1 MSVLRS
7 GQQLLHYEIIEQV
20 GAGGMGEVYRARD
33 AKLDRSVAIKVLLEP
48 ADQDRTARRRFLQE
62 ARAASALNH
71 PGIVTIHAIESTD
84 DLDFIVME
92 YLDGESLRD
101 TVARGPLPLGD
112 ALDLGIQTA
121 SALSAAHDAGI
132 VHRDIK
138 PANIMTVAEGRFK
151 ILDFGLAKPDTPQ
164 PGGDVVEP
172 STTMG
177 LTVVGHRVG
186 TIPYMSPEQTRGE
199 PLDGRS
205 DAFSLG
211 CVLYEAASGRR
222 AFDGPSA
229 LAIMHDIATVN
240 PPPPSSTGHGLPIE
254 LDVVIQRALV
264 KDRGHRYTAA
274 ELTEALRLVR
284 SGTASGPSTAAASD
298 ASQREPE
305 PWQCVGREPE
315 LRRLDEVLS
324 QASEGRGRTVLLT
337 GEPGIGKTTVAD
349 AFMRRA
355 TARVGA
361 LLIGRGR
368 CVEQYGSGEAYL
380 PFLDALGSLLST
392 AGGPSVAAVLRSHAP
407 TWCLQLPAAFGSSA
421 TQEQLQRET
430 IGATKDRMLRELG
443 DALGALTVSV
453 PVLLVLEDLHWAD
466 TPSVDLLRHLC
477 QRIGDQRL
485 AILGT
490 FRPEEVERGDHPLKG
505 YRREMAA
512 HALCEEIALPM
523 LGREPIEGYI
533 NARFS
538 PNDFVGPL
546 TDLIERETDGH
557 PLFATSLIQ
566 LLLERG
572 SLVQRDGRWTLD
584 GSLSDGDI
592 ETPQGVRSIISKKL
606 DALDDD
612 ARRVLQYASVA
623 GEEFLST
630 VLARLMGIDDVELE
644 ERLDRLDKIDRL
656 IDTVGEE
663 ELPDGELTV
672 RYRFRHA
679 LYQNVLYESL
689 VSKRRIRLHQQIGE
703 RLLEHYGDQAPRI
716 AAPLATH
723 FERGRDFARAVDFLV
738 QAGDNA
744 MGAYANAEAEAL
756 YTRALELLPRL
767 ESGAQVVKEMTI
779 RDKRGSV
786 NVALGRFSDAVD
798 DLTRL
803 VDQARA
809 AGDVDAEFVGLR
821 GLTQALFYS
830 HRLDETAQRA
840 AEALAVAERSE
851 TPTRRVEVMNL
862 VNLKQ
867 LCYGE
872 LPDARSGLDQAI
884 DLARSI
890 GSGPALAGALAWRGG
905 LYFWQTDYAAA
916 ETVLDEAVRLTAELR
931 DGFHLVVS
939 LFFTGLARGNQGRMS
954 EALEALNKAT
964 AMARRNGDLF
974 WRSRL
979 PNCIGWIHRELR
991 DFEVA
996 AVKDQEGVDVAKE
1009 HAVIEAQAN
1018 SLINLGLDYTE
1029 TGHHGHTMPA
1039 FREVE
1044 EIFARDAWFR
1054 WRYNIRLQAGL
1065 GEHWLTQNEPDKADD
1080 AARRLRD
1087 VALEYE
1093 AWKYVAVA
1101 DSLRGRAAIARGDL
1115 PGGVGHLDAPLD
1127 QLRDHPCPI
1136 AAWKINA
1143 TLGRVCRQLGEGQ
1156 RATTAFDAA
1165 AAIVHGI
1172 AGHVDDDALRST
1184 FLESSAVREVIDGAG
1199 TSS

>member
-1 MSVLRS
+1 MSVFRN

-33 AKLDRSVAIKVLLEP
+33 AKLGRQVAIKVLLQP
-48 ADQDRTARRRFLQE
+48 ADRDRTARRRFLQE

-71 PGIVTIHAIESTD
+71 PGIVTIHAIESMD

-112 ALDLGIQTA
+112 ALDLGIQA
-121 SALSAAHDAGI
+121 GSALSAAHAAGI

-164 PGGDVVEP
+164 PGGEVVEP

-205 DAFSLG
+205 DTFSLG
-211 CVLYEAASGRR
+211 CVLYETASGRR

-264 KDRGHRYTAA
+264 KDRVHRYTAA
-274 ELTEALRLVR
+274 ELTEALRLLR
-284 SGTASGPSTAAASD
+284 SGTASGPFTAAARDS
-298 ASQREPE
+298 SQPDPE

-324 QASEGRGRTVLLT
+324 QAVEGRGRTVLLT

-355 TARVGA
+355 TERVGA
-361 LLIGRGR
+361 LLVGRGR

-407 TWCLQLPAAFGSSA
+407 TWCLQLPATFGSSA

-443 DALGALTVSV
+443 DALGALTASV

-523 LGREPIEGYI
+523 LGRASLEGYL
-533 NARFS
+533 NARFN

-546 TDLIERETDGH
+546 TDVIERKTDGH

-572 SLVQRDGRWTLD
+572 DLVQCDGRWTLD
-584 GSLSDGDI
+584 GSLSDDDI

-606 DALDDD
+606 DALDED
-612 ARRVLQYASVA
+612 ARRALQYASVG

-630 VLARLMGIDDVELE
+630 VLARLLGIDDLELE
-644 ERLDRLDKIDRL
+644 ERLDRLDKVDRL

-663 ELPDGELTV
+663 ELPDGELTI
-672 RYRFRHA
+672 RYRFCHA
-679 LYQNVLYESL
+679 LYQNVLYEGL
-689 VSKRRIRLHQQIGE
+689 VSKRRVRLHQQIGE

-723 FERGRDFARAVDFLV
+723 FERGRDFARAIDYLI

-744 MGAYANAEAEAL
+744 GQAYANAEAEAL
-756 YTRALELLPRL
+756 YSRALELLSRL
-767 ESGAQVVKEMTI
+767 DPDAQVAKEMAV
-779 RDKRGSV
+779 RQKRGLV
-786 NVALGRFSDAVD
+786 NFALSRFPEAVD
-798 DLTRL
+798 DLTRV

-809 AGDVDAEFVGLR
+809 AGDVDAEFAGLR
-821 GLTQALFYS
+821 ALTQALFYS
-830 HRLDETAQRA
+830 HRLDETEQRA
-840 AEALAVAERSE
+840 AEALEVAERSA
-851 TPTRRVEVMNL
+851 TPTRRVEVLNL
-862 VNLKQ
+862 IGHKQ

-872 LPDARSGLDQAI
+872 LREAEPALSQAI

-890 GSGPALAGALAWRGG
+890 GPGPALAEALMWRGAL
-905 LYFWQTDYAAA
+905 YYWQTDYAAA
-916 ETVLDEAVRLTAELR
+916 DWALSESVRLTAELR
-931 DGFHLVVS
+931 EGFHLLLS
-939 LFFTGLARGNQGRMS
+939 LFLTGLTRGNQGRIS
-954 EALEALNKAT
+954 EALDVLHEAT

-974 WRSRL
+974 IGPRL
-979 PNCIGWIHRELR
+979 PNCVGWIHRELQ
-991 DFEVA
+991 DFEGA
-996 AVKDQEGVDVAKE
+996 AVKDQEGLDVAKQ
-1009 HAVIEAQAN
+1009 HAVLEAQAN
-1018 SLINLGLDYTE
+1018 SLINLGLDYTD
-1029 TGHHGHTMPA
+1029 TGHHGRTMPA
-1039 FREVE
+1039 FNEVE

-1087 VALEYE
+1087 VASQYE

-1115 PGGVGHLDAPLD
+1115 AGGVGYLDAALD

-1136 AAWKINA
+1136 VAWKINA
-1143 TLGRVCRQLGEGQ
+1143 TLGRVCRQLGEVP

-1165 AAIVHGI
+1165 AAIIHGI
-1172 AGHVDDDALRST
+1172 AGHVNDDALRAT
-1184 FLESSAVREVIDGAG
+1184 FLGSAAVRAVFDGRG
-1199 TSS
+1199 MPS